1 METVRM
7 IKNRRWLLTTVI
19 ISLFVACNISDT
31 GLVDGEIQ
39 NTVMSQQ
46 ETLLSDGASEND
58 QYHGEYFPLAIGNS
72 WTYTGESSISMEGSE
87 QYSILINE
95 TRTLVGTEVLFDR
108 EYVLEKQEITQIGLD
123 EITTYW
129 LRYRQDRAGLYEA
142 DVSIINPPGADR
154 YKISSS
160 DDNSDSYR
168 DRWTSLWKQLAD
180 NLKSI
185 DNETIER
192 ARIIHFNK
200 ISMINELLGRSAN
213 SAMLTSGPPGGVLPD
228 EIQRLRYPLHPR
240 QEWIIRDTPLF
251 YSFVESHEV
260 LDLSAGRMTGF
271 KIRIYNEFLEE
282 NDIVYLWYGRC
293 GYLGMY
299 AHFETD
305 MRDAEGNII
314 GTMISDENLFL
325 ESYTLVNEERAVEKA
340 EYVNRDG

>member
-7 IKNRRWLLTTVI
+7 IKKRGWLLTTAI

-31 GLVDGEIQ
+31 GVVDGEIQ
-39 NTVMSQQ
+39 NTLMTQQ
-46 ETLLSDGASEND
+46 EALLSDGVSQND
-58 QYHGEYFPLAIGNS
+58 RYQAEYFPLAIGNS
-72 WTYTGESSISMEGSE
+72 WTYAGDLCISMEGSE
-87 QYSILINE
+87 HYCLLINE

-108 EYVLEKQEITQIGLD
+108 EYILEKQEISQIGLD
-123 EITTYW
+123 EIITYW

-154 YKISSS
+154 YIISSS
-160 DDNSDSYR
+160 DPYR
-168 DRWTSLWKQLAD
+168 DRWTALWKQLVD

-200 ISMINELLGRSAN
+200 ISIINELLGRSAN

-260 LDLSAGRMTGF
+260 LDLTAGKMSGF

-282 NDIVYLWYGRC
+282 NDIVYLWYGRR
-293 GYLGMY
+293 GFLGMSV
-299 AHFETD
+299 HFETE

-325 ESYTLVNEERAVEKA
+325 ESYTLVNEERNVEKA
-340 EYVNRDG
+340 EDRNPG